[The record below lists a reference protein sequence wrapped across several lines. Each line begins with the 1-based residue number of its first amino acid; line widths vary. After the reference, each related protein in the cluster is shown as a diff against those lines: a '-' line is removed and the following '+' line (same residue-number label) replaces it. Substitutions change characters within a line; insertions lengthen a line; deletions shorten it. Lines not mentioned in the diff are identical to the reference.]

1 MKRVVE
7 QNHQEDTI
15 NSKEEFL
22 NNVRNSFL
30 LIFKT

>member
-7 QNHQEDTI
+7 QNHQEDTF

-22 NNVRNSFL
+22 NNVRKFT
-30 LIFKT
+30 F